1 MQATI
6 HPAIKNMY
14 NYDIEHKT
22 EYIKTLR
29 TYFKN
34 NRSASMTSKAL
45 YIHKST
51 FFYRLDKMIDLF
63 HLHLENAD
71 SLFAYEFSLRLL
83 DISKGK

>member
-1 MQATI
+1 
-6 HPAIKNMY
+6 
-14 NYDIEHKT
+14 
-22 EYIKTLR
+22 
-29 TYFKN
+29 
-34 NRSASMTSKAL
+34 MTSKAL

-83 DISKGK
+83 DISKAK